1 MDDAICRQLHGH
13 LVGVLTF
20 VVLVGGCTV
29 ASPAGPPAL
38 SGQTPSGGQ
47 AAAFADAD
55 LIVDQVVPAGG
66 SVDVPVT
73 FEGSTFGSI
82 QVVSSATGV
91 AATFEGTA
99 LSGVT
104 TGYTSITTSVPNP
117 TDGAVHL
124 VSQGTTDATVTV
136 IANVDTTRHLEV
148 TPTSTTVGKGGT
160 VNFDAIV
167 SEATGA
173 DGASAYLQDPSGVKT
188 PVALNTVGTG
198 HWTAQVSPTLSG
210 TYEVHVQ
217 TTGARVRY
225 GTAVISVSTG
235 NVSIG
240 SGFTEQLLD
249 TDGDGLAN
257 QLQLTASVTALNPGS
272 YLMTADLADAHG
284 TEVSSGSSGA
294 VSLVSGTQPV
304 SIAFDG
310 ASIYQSGLSGPYH
323 FVNVRLTNESNY
335 LDTEQLAADLGA
347 TKAYDYHTFQ
357 H

>member
-1 MDDAICRQLHGH
+1 MRKAIGRPS
-13 LVGVLTF
+13 VGYVLA
-20 VVLVGGCTV
+20 VLGLGLTVSGCASAAPGGPSISSIQ
-29 ASPAGPPAL
+29 ASP
-38 SGQTPSGGQ
+38 SGQTASY
-47 AAAFADAD
+47 AAAD

-73 FEGSTFGSI
+73 FEGSSSGSV
-82 QVVSSATGV
+82 QVVSNALV
-91 AATFEGTA
+91 AATFGGTA
-99 LSGVT
+99 LDGT
-104 TGYTSITTSVPNP
+104 ATATYTAITTAVENP
-117 TDGAVHL
+117 TDGPVH
-124 VSQGTTDATVTV
+124 VVNQGTTDATVTPV
-136 IANVDTTRHLEV
+136 SSTVD
-148 TPTSTTVGKGGT
+148 KGGT
-160 VNFDAIV
+160 INFDAIV
-167 SEATGA
+167 SEATAA
-173 DGASAYLQDPSGVKT
+173 DGASAYLQDPSGAKT
-188 PVALNTVGTG
+188 PVALTKVGTG

-225 GTAVISVSTG
+225 GTAGISVSTG
-235 NVSIG
+235 NISIG

-257 QLQLTASVTALNPGS
+257 QLEITASVTALSPGS
-272 YLMTADLADAHG
+272 YLMTADLADSHG

-310 ASIYQSGLSGPYH
+310 ASIYKSGLPGPYH

-335 LDTEQLAADLGA
+335 RDTVQLADDLGA